1 MLGELSAMPN
11 VRLVARTTAI
21 GWYDDMVFGAVERV
35 QEHVATPDAAEPT
48 ERFWRIVA
56 RRALLCTGAEERP
69 IVFGG
74 NDRPGV
80 MLAEAGLA
88 YARRYGV
95 AVGACVG
102 VFTTN
107 DGGLLAARGLKTSG
121 VEIAEVVDARN
132 GAVVTF
138 DARRPIPPQLRD

>member
-1 MLGELSAMPN
+1 MSP
-11 VRLVARTTAI
+11 
-21 GWYDDMVFGAVERV
+21 
-35 QEHVATPDAAEPT
+35 TPDSTEPV
-48 ERFWRIVA
+48 ERFWRIAA

-74 NDRPGV
+74 NDRPGI

-95 AVGACVG
+95 AVGARIG

-107 DGGLLAARGLKTSG
+107 GRRLAGRTRT
-121 VEIAEVVDARN
+121 E
-132 GAVVTF
+132 
-138 DARRPIPPQLRD
+138 ARRRRDRGYFRRP